1 MGPGKT
7 GRGTIPRVH
16 AINESRA
23 GASSRGAGAGF
34 LERGGMGMEPEI
46 LIVLVSVFVT
56 GGMIGAAGILLAQF
70 FMRRIPGVSATG
82 APTRAEL
89 EGIRRDVT
97 EIAYHLGSVEERLD
111 FAEQLLGGATPTEVP
126 RAVAKKAEGI
136 ARVSGGPGGGGTP
149 AG

>member
-1 MGPGKT
+1 
-7 GRGTIPRVH
+7 
-16 AINESRA
+16 
-23 GASSRGAGAGF
+23 
-34 LERGGMGMEPEI
+34 MEPEI

-56 GGMIGAAGILLAQF
+56 GGMIGAAGILLAPF

>member
-1 MGPGKT
+1 
-7 GRGTIPRVH
+7 
-16 AINESRA
+16 
-23 GASSRGAGAGF
+23 
-34 LERGGMGMEPEI
+34 MEPEI
-46 LIVLVSVFVT
+46 LILLVSVFVT

-82 APTRAEL
+82 APSRAEL

-126 RAVAKKAEGI
+126 KAVAKRAEGMKKAEGI
-136 ARVSGGPGGGGTP
+136 ARAPRGPGGGEAP